1 VTLLVSVAH
10 DRCFWFVLQI
20 QYVEVPVE
28 KAVVHERVVEVEKP
42 VNMRIHEA
50 VNVDVRVQR
59 DAQVHL
65 LHTGITF

>member
-1 VTLLVSVAH
+1 
-10 DRCFWFVLQI
+10 VLQI